1 MGHLTTQHNQ
11 NFEKKKKKRKK
22 KKAHGDVI
30 ILHMCTKN
38 HNHMMY
44 ASWDMECDRRNFL
57 SFWAIFCPFTPQT
70 NQKMKNKKMKKTP
83 GDIIFLHMCTP

>member
-1 MGHLTTQHNQ
+1 
-11 NFEKKKKKRKK
+11 
-22 KKAHGDVI
+22 
-30 ILHMCTKN
+30 
-38 HNHMMY
+38 MMY